1 MDALTS
7 TAEELF
13 DRMRRGDHAAFD
25 RLYETYASKVLAY
38 ARTVLRD
45 DGKAADIVQQ
55 VFTSIYTS
63 RSTFRGEN
71 LDAWIFAIAR
81 NACLRQKRVDTR
93 STPLID
99 PDALR
104 ADDAA
109 MSPIDVEVVR
119 MAVDSLPDD
128 DRVIIRLRYFDD
140 LSYND
145 ISAML
150 GISLTLTKVRLFR
163 ARRRLASVLHPHFKD
178 L

>member
-1 MDALTS
+1 MDALASS
-7 TAEELF
+7 TEELF

-25 RLYETYASKVLAY
+25 RLYEAYASKVLAY

-55 VFTSIYTS
+55 VFTNVYTA
-63 RSTFRGEN
+63 RSSFRGEN

-99 PDALR
+99 PDAIR
-104 ADDAA
+104 ADDAS

-119 MAVDSLPDD
+119 KSVDSLPDD

-163 ARRRLASVLHPHFKD
+163 ARRRLALVLHPHFKD